1 MKQESAN
8 TLQKFSKFFGL
19 HPLVG
24 FGMFATDLMLFGV
37 EVGTFEIGWLVS
49 VPVAAFLTIPCVLIQ
64 KYSYKDDWGS
74 AIGKGMLVGVL
85 TAIPTALPSA
95 IPFIGGVLGT
105 VNLLSPGG
113 GDKEEANP
121 PAPPTASEE

>member
-1 MKQESAN
+1 MKKESAN

-24 FGMFATDLMLFGV
+24 FGMFAVDMMLFGV
-37 EVGTFEIGWLVS
+37 EVGTFEIGWLVTA
-49 VPVAAFLTIPCVLIQ
+49 PVAVFLSIPCILIQ
-64 KYSYKDDWGS
+64 KFSYKDGWGS

-105 VNLLSPGG
+105 LNLLSP
-113 GDKEEANP
+113 DKKEEPVDATSTP
-121 PAPPTASEE
+121 VAEE

>member
-1 MKQESAN
+1 MKKESAN

-24 FGMFATDLMLFGV
+24 FGMFAVDLMLFSTV
-37 EVGTFEIGWLVS
+37 EVPTFEVGWLVT

-64 KYSYKDDWGS
+64 KFSYKDDWGS
-74 AIGKGMLVGVL
+74 SIGKGMLVGVL

-95 IPFIGGVLGT
+95 VPFIGGVLGT
-105 VNLLSPGG
+105 LNLLSPGRG
-113 GDKEEANP
+113 EEEAEE
-121 PAPPTASEE
+121 PASAPLSEE

>member
-1 MKQESAN
+1 MKKESAN

-24 FGMFATDLMLFGV
+24 FGMFAADMMLFGV
-37 EVGTFEIGWLVS
+37 EIGTFEIGLLVS

-64 KYSYKDDWGS
+64 KFSFKDDWGTS
-74 AIGKGMLVGVL
+74 IGKGMLVGVL
-85 TAIPTALPSA
+85 TAISTALPSA

-105 VNLLSPGG
+105 INLLAPGRG
-113 GDKEEANP
+113 EEEAEGF
-121 PAPPTASEE
+121 PTEE